1 MGRNREVTWDNV
13 DRRVRW
19 DRRQWDVVMMRM
31 RLVNRVV
38 MRKQLGSVN
47 DVECRGLCWVVLG
60 RRRRWGM
67 RGRVRVVCGEPVG
80 VHGPEADSSVEF
92 AGFGMQFGVTSLQG
106 GIVGLELTL

>member
-31 RLVNRVV
+31 RLMNRVL

-60 RRRRWGM
+60 RRRRRRWGM
-67 RGRVRVVCGEPVG
+67 WRVRVATCGESVG
-80 VHGPEADSSVEF
+80 VHSPGADSSVEF
-92 AGFGMQFGVTSLQG
+92 VQFG
-106 GIVGLELTL
+106 LEFGADFID